1 MATTATGS
9 GHSMAAIAE
18 VTYGTTPA
26 TPQLDDIRHTSCSL
40 GLSKTV
46 LESAEI
52 RSDRQVA
59 HMRHGNKSVAGD
71 IGLELSY
78 GTFDAFLEAVMGGTW
93 SIDDPSAGID
103 QLQVGTTRRSFS
115 VERQFTDLDTLEY
128 HRYTGLEFN
137 TLNLSVAPD
146 AIVSG
151 SFSCIAQDYSIATS
165 GIAGA
170 TYPAA
175 TTTEPFDSFSGTI
188 TEGGSS
194 IATVTSIEL
203 TLENG
208 LSPLFVVGS
217 ALTDRPS
224 IGKSRVTG
232 TLGVYFQSKALL
244 DKFINETAS
253 SLVFVLTDPDGNTY
267 DFTLPNIKYT
277 GGQPDVSG
285 EGEVTLSMPFSA
297 LYDSTEGSNITI
309 ERNPV

>member
-1 MATTATGS
+1 MGITATGAR
-9 GHSMAAIAE
+9 HSMSYIAE
-18 VTYGTTPA
+18 STYGTTPA
-26 TPQLDDIRHTSCSL
+26 TPTLADIRHTSCNL
-40 GLSKTV
+40 GLTKSA

-52 RSDRQVA
+52 RADRQIA
-59 HMRHGNKSVAGD
+59 HYRHGNKSVAGD
-71 IGLELSY
+71 IGIELSY
-78 GTFDAFLEAVMGGTW
+78 TTFDDFLEATLGGTW
-93 SIDDPSAGID
+93 AADTPSVGID
-103 QLQVGTTRRSFS
+103 QLQAGTTRRSFT
-115 VERQFTDLDTLEY
+115 VERRFQNLATPEY

-137 TLNLSVAPD
+137 TFNLSVAPD
-146 AIVSG
+146 AIITG
-151 SFSCIAQDYSIATS
+151 TFGCIAQDYAISTTAIS
-165 GIAGA
+165 GSSYG
-170 TYPAA
+170 AA

-188 TEGGSS
+188 TEGGSA
-194 IATVTSIEL
+194 IATVTSVEM

-208 LSPLFVVGS
+208 LSPLFTVGS

-253 SLVFVLTDPDGNTY
+253 SLVFVLQDPAGNTY
-267 DFTLPNIKYT
+267 DFTFPNIKYN

-285 EGEVTLSMPFSA
+285 EGEVSLSLPFVA